1 MGPGSKYSQTV
12 HQAPGNHGSSDAR
25 YLPGVTFQEESETGE
40 CWTML
45 NVLAFIYFSARNV

>member
-45 NVLAFIYFSARNV
+45 HVLAFIYFSARNV